1 MFTTSFKKLMSGAC
15 LAAMTIAASTAGAAE
30 SAGSDALKADIAK
43 TRSVAYTITYVNWA
57 LQFTEDGKECPN
69 GFNDGPREH
78 FKALFP
84 DDGTKRG
91 YVETATA
98 REIAGW
104 YPDQFKEPF
113 PFKLAGGPIAPG
125 MNLDGKVDADDF
137 VNADG
142 EKGIDNQFY
151 RGIGCIESYRGKDA
165 FNNFWDIR
173 QLLEGT
179 HNRMLFEIT
188 ELDSLENDP
197 EVIVTMYRGMHL
209 LLRDAAGTTIGFKG
223 IPGGTQKLD
232 TRWGKKYIQRY
243 KGKIENG
250 ILITEPGPYVFPWQ
264 TFNSPTELKVNA
276 MRTQLKLTPEYA
288 EGLLGGYLDFTSF
301 HRRKLRSESLHHQ
314 SYGRNPSALLYQN
327 LQQIADGPVNPETG
341 KRDSVSS
348 ALVTRWAQVY
358 VIRPDDKTP
367 VAEAPARARTRVG
380 EQQ

>member
-1 MFTTSFKKLMSGAC
+1 MTISWSKKLMSGAC
-15 LAAMTIAASTAGAAE
+15 AVAMMASTAGAADLA
-30 SAGSDALKADIAK
+30 SSDASKVDVAK
-43 TRSVAYTITYVNWA
+43 TRSIAYTITYENWA
-57 LQFTEDGKECPN
+57 LQFTEEGKECPN

-78 FKALFP
+78 FKMLFP
-84 DDGTKRG
+84 VDSKKRG

-113 PFKLAGGPIAPG
+113 PFKLAAGPVAPG
-125 MNLDGKVDADDF
+125 MNLDGKIDADDF
-137 VNADG
+137 TNAAG

-197 EVIVTMYRGMHL
+197 EVVVTMYRGTHL

-250 ILITEPGPYVFPWQ
+250 VLITEPGTYVFPWQ
-264 TFNSPTELKVNA
+264 TFNSPTELKIYA

-288 EGLLGGYLDFTSF
+288 EGLLGGYLDFASF

-327 LQQIADGPVNPETG
+327 LQQIADGPLDPATG
-341 KRDSVSS
+341 KSNSVSS
-348 ALVTRWAQVY
+348 ALVTQWAQVY
-358 VIRPDDKTP
+358 VIRPDDQRT
-367 VAEAPARARTRVG
+367 VAEAPARARTAAG
-380 EQQ
+380 GQ

>member
-1 MFTTSFKKLMSGAC
+1 MTISWSKKLMSGAC
-15 LAAMTIAASTAGAAE
+15 AVAITASTAGAADL
-30 SAGSDALKADIAK
+30 AGSDAPKVDIMK
-43 TRSVAYTITYVNWA
+43 TRSIAYTITYENWA
-57 LQFTEDGKECPN
+57 LQFTEEGKECPN

-78 FKALFP
+78 FKMLFP
-84 DDGTKRG
+84 DDGKKRG

-113 PFKLAGGPIAPG
+113 PFKLAAGPVAPG

-137 VNADG
+137 TNAAG
-142 EKGIDNQFY
+142 EKGVDNQFF
-151 RGIGCIESYRGKDA
+151 RGIGCSESYRGKDA

-197 EVIVTMYRGMHL
+197 EVVVTMYRGTHL

-250 ILITEPGPYVFPWQ
+250 VLITEPGTYVFPWQ
-264 TFNSPTELKVNA
+264 TFNSPTELKIYA

-288 EGLLGGYLDFTSF
+288 EGLLGGYLDFASF

-327 LQQIADGPVNPETG
+327 LQQIADGPVDPATG
-341 KRDSVSS
+341 KSNSVSS

-358 VIRPDDKTP
+358 VIRPDDPRT
-367 VAEAPARARTRVG
+367 VAEAPATARTTAG
-380 EQQ
+380 ERQ

>member
-1 MFTTSFKKLMSGAC
+1 MEREMTVFHKKLLSC
-15 LAAMTIAASTAGAAE
+15 LCAVAATWSTASAADT
-30 SAGSDALKADIAK
+30 AGSDVVKADVAK
-43 TRSVAYTITYVNWA
+43 TRSIAYTITYENWA
-57 LQFTEDGKECPN
+57 LQYTEEGKECPN

-78 FKALFP
+78 FKILFP
-84 DDGTKRG
+84 EDGKKRG

-98 REIAGW
+98 RETAGW

-113 PFKLAGGPIAPG
+113 PFKLAGGPVAPG

-137 VNADG
+137 TSPTG

-188 ELDSLENDP
+188 DLDSLENDP
-197 EVIVTMYRGMHL
+197 DVTVTMYRGLHL

-243 KGKIENG
+243 KGRIENG
-250 ILITEPGPYVFPWQ
+250 VLITDPGTYVFPWQ
-264 TFNSPTELKVNA
+264 TFNSPTELQVNA
-276 MRTQLKLTPEYA
+276 MRMQLKLTPEFA
-288 EGLLGGYLDFTSF
+288 EGMLGGYLDFKSF

-327 LQQIADGPVNPETG
+327 LEKIADGPVNPETG

-358 VIRPDDKTP
+358 IIRPDEKTP
-367 VAEAPARARTRVG
+367 VAQAPAPARSVSG
-380 EQQ
+380 Q